1 MSDIDKNNFPPDTN
15 SNGSVLN
22 FYCEL
27 PHSLDSEEIG
37 FALFELNNEI
47 SSIHEPP
54 VARVDSP
61 FVSFNP
67 DNGIDSVE
75 EYSRFYVEFTDQATP
90 EHMHT
95 ALTIIMSA
103 MRRLSNSDQ

>member
-1 MSDIDKNNFPPDTN
+1 MSDIENVNFPPDTN
-15 SNGSVLN
+15 PQGSVLN
-22 FYCEL
+22 FYCEF
-27 PHSLDSEEIG
+27 PHNLDSEEIG

-47 SSIHEPP
+47 SGIHEPP

-61 FVSFNP
+61 FVAFNP

-75 EYSRFYVEFTDQATP
+75 DYSRFYIEFTDQATP

-95 ALTIIMSA
+95 ALSIVMGA
-103 MRRLSNSDQ
+103 MRRLSNDD